1 MNKLIIKSEE
11 DYKKICNT
19 LFDNKAQILGYK
31 VKETKEK
38 STGEKYNV
46 YYNMEIDL
54 SDAPLLEGIETGK
67 QFRQVFSAPK
77 SGVSY
82 YIREGEKLFLDSSG
96 ITRPNKTERHHM
108 GSGVYMSDVMFRQS
122 EVTQLTLF

>member
-1 MNKLIIKSEE
+1 MNKLIIQSEE
-11 DYKKICNT
+11 DYRNICNH
-19 LFDNKAQILGYK
+19 LYDDNAQILGYQIQQI
-31 VKETKEK
+31 KET
-38 STGEKYNV
+38 TCGEKYNV

-54 SDAPLLEGIETGK
+54 SNAPLLEEKDTGK

-96 ITRPNKTERHHM
+96 VTRPSRTEKHHM
-108 GSGVYMSDVMFRQS
+108 GMGIYMSDAMFKKC
-122 EVTQLTLF
+122 EYEQLTLF